1 MDPITASTT
10 LATIVGL
17 ICNYKQECGAKK
29 DLDHR
34 DFIEWLEYHRH
45 EDIKNLI
52 TNTHGLQ
59 EEVNKLLREDHAEIL
74 KKLDSIN
81 DVLSQVLS
89 RVSGFELLTQQ
100 FGHAAELSEQ
110 ALSILHQ
117 FADSNATELRCV
129 QLAGGSRVFIAFGS
143 DVKIAIKDQRFLCD
157 DLRTLELLGFI
168 RVSLS
173 SEQGEVLYSLTRA
186 GANYAKISQLDKLG
200 V

>member
-1 MDPITASTT
+1 MDPITASTS

-17 ICNYKQECGAKK
+17 ICNYKQERGAKN

-59 EEVNKLLREDHAEIL
+59 EEVNQLLREDHAEIL

-81 DVLSQVLS
+81 EALSQVLS
-89 RVSGFELLTQQ
+89 RVSGFEVFAQKL
-100 FGHAAELSEQ
+100 GNGAELSEQ

-117 FADSNATELRCV
+117 FADSKLKQFVYLTDRDELLLLPPPNLIMV
-129 QLAGGSRVFIAFGS
+129 E
-143 DVKIAIKDQRFLCD
+143 DVRFLHD
-157 DLRTLELLGFI
+157 DLHTLEMFDFI
-168 RVSLS
+168 RVSDHS
-173 SEQGEVLYSLTRA
+173 GNGDPIYSLTRS
-186 GANYAKISQLDKLG
+186 GVHYAAVTRGKESN
-200 V
+200 

>member
-1 MDPITASTT
+1 MNPITASTT

-17 ICNYKQECGAKK
+17 ICNYKQERGAKK

-59 EEVNKLLREDHAEIL
+59 EEVNQLLREDHAEIL

-81 DVLSQVLS
+81 EVLSQVLS
-89 RVSGFELLTQQ
+89 RVSGFEVFAQKL
-100 FGHAAELSEQ
+100 GSGAELSEQ

-117 FADSNATELRCV
+117 FADSKLKQFVYLTDRDEL
-129 QLAGGSRVFIAFGS
+129 LLLPPPNLIIIE
-143 DVKIAIKDQRFLCD
+143 DVRFLQI
-157 DLRTLELLGFI
+157 G
-168 RVSLS
+168 
-173 SEQGEVLYSLTRA
+173 RA
-186 GANYAKISQLDKLG
+186 H
-200 V
+200 

>member
-1 MDPITASTT
+1 MNPITASTT

-17 ICNYKQECGAKK
+17 ICNYKQERGAKK

-59 EEVNKLLREDHAEIL
+59 EEVNQLLREDHAEIL

-81 DVLSQVLS
+81 EVLSQVLS
-89 RVSGFELLTQQ
+89 RVSGFEVFAQKL
-100 FGHAAELSEQ
+100 GSGAELSEQ

-117 FADSNATELRCV
+117 FADSKLKQFVYLTDRDEL
-129 QLAGGSRVFIAFGS
+129 LLLPPPNLIIIE
-143 DVKIAIKDQRFLCD
+143 DVRFLHD
-157 DLRTLELLGFI
+157 DLHTLEMLDFI
-168 RVSLS
+168 RVSDHS
-173 SEQGEVLYSLTRA
+173 GNGDPIYSLTRS
-186 GANYAKISQLDKLG
+186 GVHYAAVTRGRASN
-200 V
+200 